1 MPICCLIEMP
11 GAEPPLSP
19 TGEDEPLSTDPAN
32 WPSHLTDRIR
42 TELVRRGPSK
52 VPPGF
57 VFRRNESDGRSCH
70 HQYFKKTLVSGEKM
84 ARSWLIY
91 SIKNNSLFC
100 FCCKLFS
107 KRNINLTSAGMAN
120 WKHASNYL
128 TSHENSTEHLN
139 CMKAWKEL
147 SVRLKSGT
155 TIDKQEMAL
164 LEAERV
170 RWRVVLTRLT
180 AIVQSLAIRN
190 LALRGHTE
198 TLFTPSNGNFLKEV
212 ELMGRFDP
220 IMKDH
225 LNRVERGTASHNSY
239 LGHHVQNELIDLLSS
254 KIISAIVDDIKQAK
268 FFSIILDC
276 TPDISHTEQL
286 SVVITVVS
294 LMEKPHIRE
303 HFMGFLEAEESTGQH
318 LESMILT
325 RLEELGIPFEDCRGR
340 HMTTGQT

>member
-1 MPICCLIEMP
+1 MCVEGVCLGYKTTGQLQFNVILIFLIFLIWPVCYVPLLCALSNVPICGLIKMP
-11 GAEPPLSP
+11 GTEPRLSP
-19 TGEDEPLSTDPAN
+19 TAEDEPLSTDPAN

-57 VFRRNESDGRSCH
+57 VFRRNDSDGRSCH

-91 SIKNNSLFC
+91 SMKNNSLFC

-120 WKHASNYL
+120 WKHASDYL
-128 TSHENSTEHLN
+128 TSHENSPEHLN

-147 SVRLKSGT
+147 SVRLKSGK
-155 TIDKQEMAL
+155 TIDKLEMAL

-170 RWRVVLTRLT
+170 RWRAVLTRLA
-180 AIVQSLAIRN
+180 AIVQSLAVRN

-212 ELMGRFDP
+212 ELMARFDP

-268 FFSIILDC
+268 FF
-276 TPDISHTEQL
+276 L
-286 SVVITVVS
+286 SNSGLHPRYKPHRTVVS
-294 LMEKPHIRE
+294 GH
-303 HFMGFLEAEESTGQH
+303 
-318 LESMILT
+318 
-325 RLEELGIPFEDCRGR
+325 
-340 HMTTGQT
+340 